1 SACCIRSS
9 PSMNRCIAKPQS
21 PKLRDSK
28 ADAPRA
34 ESPAPKSQAVSTQPG
49 PLRDLAGELSDS
61 PSWEM
66 GWTPLTVQ
74 RDGRTRYHSGDIAR
88 VVDAVP
94 DLAVGR
100 P

>member
-1 SACCIRSS
+1 MAMPSGAEIAGLSSSAVVTEGMS
-9 PSMNRCIAKPQS
+9 AV
-21 PKLRDSK
+21 
-28 ADAPRA
+28 RA
-34 ESPAPKSQAVSTQPG
+34 ERKLIFEVSCFRSC
-49 PLRDLAGELSDS
+49 PLRDVAGELSDS

-74 RDGRTRYHSGDIAR
+74 KDGRTRYYSGDIAR
-88 VVDAVP
+88 IVDAVP